1 MNDMVP
7 WPEQASYTGSVVEH
21 APGGTMVATIRC
33 IDADDA
39 PQPANITYSIVAG
52 NPDGLFS
59 IDEFTGEFTAF
70 SLLTGTE

>member
-7 WPEQASYTGSVVEH
+7 WPEQASYIGSVEEH
-21 APGGTMVATIRC
+21 APGGTSIATIIC

-39 PQPANITYSIVAG
+39 SEPANITYSIVAG

-59 IDEFTGEFTAF
+59 IDEFTGE
-70 SLLTGTE
+70 